1 MTNLHHGGREGHGV
15 MKTNTLLGLA
25 LLSALAI
32 ASAAGAQT
40 KAPQDTFLDRCS
52 VCHGAD
58 GAGKTAKGKKLG
70 VKDVRETVT
79 KLTAAQMIEVV
90 TKGKDPDMDAFG
102 KELTPD
108 EIKQIVDYYRSL
120 AKK

>member
-1 MTNLHHGGREGHGV
+1 MKSLH
-15 MKTNTLLGLA
+15 L
-25 LLSALAI
+25 LAI
-32 ASAAGAQT
+32 TLTAAALFTAAPAGAQA
-40 KAPQDTFLDRCS
+40 KPPQDTFLDRCS
-52 VCHGAD
+52 VCHGPD

-79 KLTAAQMIEVV
+79 KMTAAQMIDVV

-102 KELTPD
+102 KELTLD